1 MKKLVT
7 ITIFSILFLSEA
19 YSQQGMW
26 VQTGGTPQGSGI
38 TDLLY
43 VESTNSLFA
52 TTGWYNYPNGD
63 PGGIRR
69 STDDGETWEN
79 VKDAYIARK
88 IIEGADGYLYAS
100 VWPYPT
106 AEGFYRSTDNGDT
119 WQALNAVATGN
130 NIFSILVTA
139 TGNPYSFFI
148 GTRNWIQRST
158 DYGNSWTT
166 LNNVGIPPNSWIY
179 DMEETIDNNL
189 IAATSNGVFYSLNN
203 GDTWLQVIGVSS
215 EDTIAHIGLGSEIAA
230 KNNSAGYS
238 LGLGATDGKLFDGDT
253 GAWAVGLADLFIQN
267 GIIKTSD
274 EVHSI
279 LEFIFTPSKSQ
290 QGINKTESAGHPRL
304 FGVYSQPSQQGG
316 GVVYVI
322 GDTGRFINEGFPSYA
337 PVSIVEIKAQTNNQ
351 TLFAGMFENQNG
363 GAKVYK
369 RDFIVSVERENNHTP
384 TKFSLDQNYPNPFNP
399 STTIS
404 FSIPEESFVRLEIF
418 NSIGEKVSTLVSENM
433 VAGNYKYDWNADEY
447 STGIYFYK
455 ITTGNFAETK
465 KMILLK

>member
-1 MKKLVT
+1 MKKI
-7 ITIFSILFLSEA
+7 ITIFSILFLSGA

-43 VESTNSLFA
+43 VESTNTLFA
-52 TTGWYNYPNGD
+52 TTGWFDYPNGD

-119 WQALNAVATGN
+119 WQALNAVASGN

-158 DYGNSWTT
+158 DYGLTWAT

-179 DMEETIDNNL
+179 DMAMTTDNKL
-189 IAATSNGVFYSLNN
+189 FAATSNGVFFSENN
-203 GDTWLQVIGVSS
+203 GNSWLEVAGIAQGDTVVTL
-215 EDTIAHIGLGSEIAA
+215 GLGSVLTESISSGQKIGAGTNNGNVYNGNSQTAA
-230 KNNSAGYS
+230 
-238 LGLGATDGKLFDGDT
+238 F
-253 GAWAVGLADLFIQN
+253 VLADLFGLVEHEEI
-267 GIIKTSD
+267 
-274 EVHSI
+274 
-279 LEFIFTPSKSQ
+279 
-290 QGINKTESAGHPRL
+290 SAL
-304 FGVYSQPSQQGG
+304 FDALPFLGGPKAWWIGVYINPAQMGG
-316 GVVYVI
+316 GVIFV
-322 GDTGRFINEGFPSYA
+322 DENSAEWRNEGFPSTA
-337 PVSIVEIKAQTNNQ
+337 PVSDLDLKSNRAQDI
-351 TLFAGMFENQNG
+351 LYAGFFENQNG

-369 RDFIVSVERENNHTP
+369 REVVASVERENYLIPNDYM
-384 TKFSLDQNYPNPFNP
+384 LVQNYPNPFNP

-404 FSIPEESFVRLEIF
+404 FSLPEETFVKLEVY
-418 NSIGEKVSTLVSENM
+418 NSIGENISTLVSENLI
-433 VAGNYKYDWNADEY
+433 AGNYKYEWSANEF

-455 ITTGNFAETK
+455 ITSGNFAETK

>member
-7 ITIFSILFLSEA
+7 ITIFSILFLSEV

-69 STDDGETWEN
+69 STDDGDTWEN

-179 DMEETIDNNL
+179 DMAITNDSVL
-189 IAATSNGVFYSLNN
+189 FAATSNGVYYSENN
-203 GDTWLQVIGVSS
+203 GDSWLQVSGIAT
-215 EDTIAHIGLGSEIAA
+215 EDTVVTIGLGENLTANASFGAGQEVGAGTNNGKLYTGNSVDKAFYQFFLGPILFFEEISAILTA
-230 KNNSAGYS
+230 GIIGGPFASWLLGVYGLSQGSGGGTIYAHDNSAE
-238 LGLGATDGKLFDGDT
+238 
-253 GAWAVGLADLFIQN
+253 W
-267 GIIKTSD
+267 
-274 EVHSI
+274 
-279 LEFIFTPSKSQ
+279 
-290 QGINKTESAGHPRL
+290 
-304 FGVYSQPSQQGG
+304 
-316 GVVYVI
+316 
-322 GDTGRFINEGFPSYA
+322 INEGFPSTA
-337 PVSIVEIKAQTNNQ
+337 PVSDLDLKRSRAQDI
-351 TLFAGMFENQNG
+351 LYAGFFENQDG

-369 RDFIVSVERENNHTP
+369 RELVVSVERVDNQVP
-384 TKFSLDQNYPNPFNP
+384 TKYILQQNYPNPFNP

-404 FSIPEESFVRLEIF
+404 FSLPEETFVKLEVF
-418 NSIGEKVSTLVSENM
+418 NSIGEKISTLVSKEMNP
-433 VAGNYKYDWNADEY
+433 GNYSFEWNAENY
-447 STGIYFYK
+447 SSGVYFYRIK
-455 ITTGNFAETK
+455 TGDFTAVK
-465 KMILLK
+465 KLVLLK